1 MGNNNKIKKQ
11 LVPVRDVHKEVALLL
26 EDELSL
32 ISNAEQKKTY
42 ILSEEYPK
50 TQKNNFSFMWKNVW
64 ARLLI
69 CFAVVAAITYLLV
82 SFVSRSNKNIPVEV
96 AEFES
101 MNLTVLLN
109 KVNDIDNKIQ
119 EYEKQKKELVAE
131 RDKKLDLIE
140 KKHAKALKNYAAQ
153 KIRIKSKRQKMEQE
167 IEDAY
172 RADLA
177 TVSVIKKK
185 IAACN
190 DEIKNLQAQRN
201 EFDAT
206 RIQEAERQ
214 KAVLNNERYLHQ
226 KEIEKLTSEYNGK
239 LDDAA
244 KKLQETIDS
253 DLKRQNDA
261 VEATV
266 NFYDPILPEDD
277 TAKKIVRKMAS
288 KKFSFTGATSGGTV
302 EMNLSNDASKDFKAS
317 LASVKDY
324 YSNITYLHTKIKV
337 LPHNEKRA
345 VSSYYNAVL
354 NSAYA
359 AGNEICSAS
368 VREVNRIISEKNQIV
383 LSRNRVQSEYDE
395 LLENLCKSSSPEK
408 PVNGFIRNARGNVY
422 VSHDFM
428 HYFTCSDYKDFVVP
442 CDIYRGDL
450 KIGIGELESVDG
462 KIMVVK
468 TSFNAGYSLKGGDK
482 VAIGTPYK
490 PSEASSESAVPAE
503 TESAE

>member
-1 MGNNNKIKKQ
+1 MGNDNKIKKH
-11 LVPVRDVHKEVALLL
+11 LVPVQDVHREVALLL

-32 ISNAEQKKTY
+32 ISNSEQKKPY

-50 TQKNNFSFMWKNVW
+50 TQKNNISFMWKNVW
-64 ARLLI
+64 ARLLL
-69 CFAVVAAITYLLV
+69 CFAVVAVITYLLV

-119 EYEKQKKELVAE
+119 EYENQKKELVEE

-140 KKHAKALKNYAAQ
+140 KKHARALKNYAAQ
-153 KIRIKSKRQKMEQE
+153 KIRLKSKRQKMEQE

-185 IAACN
+185 IDACN

-206 RIQEAERQ
+206 RVQEAEKQ
-214 KAVLNNERYLHQ
+214 KAVLNSERYLHQ
-226 KEIEKLTSEYNGK
+226 KEVEKLTAEFNGK
-239 LDDAA
+239 LDEAA
-244 KKLQETIDS
+244 RKLQETIDS

-266 NFYDPILPEDD
+266 NFYDPVLPDDD
-277 TAKKIVRKMAS
+277 TAKKIVRKMGS
-288 KKFSFTGATSGGTV
+288 KKLSFTGATSGGTV
-302 EMNLSNDASKDFKAS
+302 ELNVSNDASRDFKAS

-324 YSNITYLHTKIKV
+324 YSNITYLQGKIN
-337 LPHNEKRA
+337 LFPHKGKRA

-359 AGNEICSAS
+359 AGNEMCSAS
-368 VREVNRIISEKNQIV
+368 VREVNRVISEKNQIIQ
-383 LSRNRVQSEYDE
+383 SRNRVQSEYDE
-395 LLENLCKSSSPEK
+395 LLENLCKFSSSEK
-408 PVNGFIRNARGNVY
+408 PVNGFVRNTRGNVY
-422 VSHDFM
+422 VSHDYM
-428 HYFTCSDYKDFVVP
+428 HYFTSSDYKGFVVP
-442 CDIYRGDL
+442 CEIYRGDL
-450 KIGIGELESVDG
+450 KIGIAELESVDG
-462 KIMVVK
+462 KIMAVK
-468 TSFNAGYSLKGGDK
+468 SSFNAGYSLKGGDK
-482 VAIGTPYK
+482 VSIGTPYK
-490 PSEASSESAVPAE
+490 AAESSSVPAAPAE
-503 TESAE
+503 PESAE

>member
-395 LLENLCKSSSPEK
+395 LLENLCKSSSSEK

-428 HYFTCSDYKDFVVP
+428 HYFTSSDYKDFVVP

-462 KIMVVK
+462 KIMAVK